1 MSEARRAPAPVVVGG
16 TPQVG
21 VALVEGFDVDEQHGG
36 ASWLVGP
43 VHPEGGARSA

>member
-1 MSEARRAPAPVVVGG
+1 MGDARCAVAAVAVGG
-16 TPQVG
+16 APQVG

-43 VHPEGGARSA
+43 FHPEGGASSA